1 MSTALSA
8 RISRALQPWK
18 RRDPIES
25 IQDEMEQLLSRMRL
39 DWNGDAEGRLPTV
52 PPIDIA
58 ENDTSLTVRMDVP
71 GWKPEELD
79 VEVSGDQLRIS
90 GRRSEEKEEKQQ
102 TWHCVERS
110 QGSFSRVIRLPAMVK
125 EGQITADCQDGV
137 LTMTLP
143 KLEASKSHK
152 VKIQGAAKPR

>member
-1 MSTALSA
+1 MSALTKK
-8 RISRALQPWK
+8 ISQVLSPWA
-18 RRDPIES
+18 RRDPLET
-25 IQDEMEQLLSRMRL
+25 IQDDMEQLLSRMRL
-39 DWNGDAEGRLPTV
+39 DWNGNSGNGLLAV

-58 ENDTSLTVRMDVP
+58 ENDSSLTVRVDVP

-90 GRRSEEKEEKQQ
+90 GQRSEEKEEKQQ

-110 QGSFSRVIRLPAMVK
+110 HGSFSRVIRLPAAVK

-143 KLEASKSHK
+143 KLETSKSQK
-152 VKIQGAAKPR
+152 VKIQGPAKPR

>member
-1 MSTALSA
+1 MSALSKKF
-8 RISRALQPWK
+8 SRALQPLR

-25 IQDEMEQLLSRMRL
+25 IQDEMDQLLSRMRL
-39 DWNGDAEGRLPTV
+39 DWNGDSAAMLPAV

-58 ENDTSLTVRMDVP
+58 ENDTSLTVRVDVP

-90 GRRSEEKEEKQQ
+90 GQRTEEKEEKQQ
-102 TWHCVERS
+102 TWHCIERS
-110 QGSFSRVIRLPAMVK
+110 QGSFSRVVRLPATVK

-143 KLEASKSHK
+143 KVEASKSHK
-152 VKIQGAAKPR
+152 VKIQGPARPR

>member
-1 MSTALSA
+1 MSVLSKK
-8 RISRALQPWK
+8 ISGALQPGS

-25 IQDEMEQLLSRMRL
+25 IQDKMEQLLSRMRL
-39 DWNGDAEGRLPTV
+39 DWNGDAGAVLPVV

-58 ENDTSLTVRMDVP
+58 EDETSLTIRVDVP

-90 GRRSEEKEEKQQ
+90 GQRTEEKEEKQQ
-102 TWHCVERS
+102 TWHCIERS
-110 QGSFSRVIRLPAMVK
+110 QGAFSRVVRLPATVK

-137 LTMTLP
+137 LTMMLP
-143 KLEASKSHK
+143 KVEASKSHK
-152 VKIQGAAKPR
+152 VKIQGLSRPR

>member
-1 MSTALSA
+1 MSALTKK
-8 RISRALQPWK
+8 ISHVLSPWA
-18 RRDPIES
+18 RRDPLET

-39 DWNGDAEGRLPTV
+39 DWNGNSGNGLLVV

-58 ENDTSLTVRMDVP
+58 ENDSSLTVRLDVP

-90 GRRSEEKEEKQQ
+90 GQRSEEKEEKQQ

-110 QGSFSRVIRLPAMVK
+110 QGSFSRVIRLPAAVK
-125 EGQITADCQDGV
+125 DGQITADCQDGV

-143 KLEASKSHK
+143 KLEASKSQK
-152 VKIQGAAKPR
+152 VKIQGPAKPR